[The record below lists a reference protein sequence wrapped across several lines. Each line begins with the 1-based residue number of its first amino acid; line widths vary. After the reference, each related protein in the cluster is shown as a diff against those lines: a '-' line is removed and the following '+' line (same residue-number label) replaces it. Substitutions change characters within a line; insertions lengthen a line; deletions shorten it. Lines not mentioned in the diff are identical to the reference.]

1 MIEIT
6 VHDGPAR
13 MGKYKELKTPNILR
27 ADLSLPFIED
37 EPMPYDVP
45 KTLAEYSV
53 NKTIQKAQES
63 NKTGITV
70 IHGSKYS
77 DLRVQCALQLEK
89 LGNNI
94 LMIANSEELLKR
106 PKDLINITV
115 NIRENI
121 NPNTALYFPF
131 VKTSFIPLLT
141 YLGIDFF
148 GDFSCNYYAQL
159 GLIMTTDSIYE
170 FENYQIYNFTLEELK
185 EYNRKSM
192 DFVLREVRENIKN
205 GTLRNLVEQRCC
217 SSPEAMSALRI
228 ADRDYTEYLDKYTS
242 LY

>member
-1 MIEIT
+1 MIEIK

-13 MGKYKELKTPNILR
+13 MGKYKELKTPNILT
-27 ADLSLPFIED
+27 ADPSLPFIED

-53 NKTIQKAQES
+53 YKTIQKAEKS
-63 NKTGITV
+63 EKTGITV
-70 IHGSKYS
+70 IHGSKYL
-77 DLRVQCALQLEK
+77 DLRVKCALELEE

-106 PKDLINITV
+106 PRDLIKMTV

-131 VKTSFIPLLT
+131 IKTSFIPLLS
-141 YLGIDFF
+141 YLGVDFF
-148 GDFSCNYYAQL
+148 GDFSCDFYAQL
-159 GLIMTTDSIYE
+159 GSMMTPDNIYD
-170 FENYQIYNFTLEELK
+170 FEDYQLYNFGLEELK
-185 EYNRKSM
+185 KYNHMIM

-205 GTLRNLVEQRCC
+205 GSLRNLVEQRCC
-217 SSPEAMSALRI
+217 STPEAISALRI
-228 ADRDYTEYLDKYTS
+228 ADRDYTDFLDKYTP

>member
-1 MIEIT
+1 MIEII

-27 ADLSLPFIED
+27 ADPSLQFIED

-53 NKTIQKAQES
+53 YKTIQKAEKS
-63 NKTGITV
+63 EKTGITV
-70 IHGSKYS
+70 IHGSKYL
-77 DLRVQCALQLEK
+77 DLRVQCAIELEK

-106 PKDLINITV
+106 PRDLINMTV

-131 VKTSFIPLLT
+131 IKTSFIPLLT
-141 YLGIDFF
+141 YLGVDFF
-148 GDFSCNYYAQL
+148 GDFSCDFYAQL
-159 GLIMTTDSIYE
+159 GLIMTPDNIYDLK
-170 FENYQIYNFTLEELK
+170 NYEIYDFTLDELK
-185 EYNRKSM
+185 KYNQKIM

-205 GTLRNLVEQRCC
+205 GSLRNLVEQRCC

-228 ADRDYTEYLDKYTS
+228 ADRDYTDFLDKYTA

>member
-1 MIEIT
+1 MIEII

-27 ADLSLPFIED
+27 ADPSLQFIED

-53 NKTIQKAQES
+53 YKTIQKAEKS
-63 NKTGITV
+63 EKTGITV
-70 IHGSKYS
+70 I
-77 DLRVQCALQLEK
+77 LEK

-106 PKDLINITV
+106 PRDLINMTV

-131 VKTSFIPLLT
+131 IKTSFIPLLT
-141 YLGIDFF
+141 YLGVDFF
-148 GDFSCNYYAQL
+148 GDFSCDFYAQL
-159 GLIMTTDSIYE
+159 GLIMTPDNIYDLK
-170 FENYQIYNFTLEELK
+170 NYEIYDFTLDELK
-185 EYNRKSM
+185 KYNQKIM

-205 GTLRNLVEQRCC
+205 GSLRNLVEQRCC

-228 ADRDYTEYLDKYTS
+228 ADRDYTDFLDKYTA